1 MGLIW
6 TIIVGFIIGVITKV
20 IYPGKENLGL
30 VMTTLLGIVGSVV
43 AGYVGQMF
51 GWYHAG
57 EKAGLIASVI
67 FACLILYL
75 YGKFKSRQP

>member
-6 TIIVGFIIGVITKV
+6 TIIVGFIIGVIAKV

-30 VMTTLLGIVGSVV
+30 VMTTILGIGGSVV

-57 EKAGLIASVI
+57 EKAGLIASVF

-75 YGKFKSRQP
+75 YGKFKSRQS

>member
-6 TIIVGFIIGVITKV
+6 TIIVGFIIGVIAKV

>member
-6 TIIVGFIIGVITKV
+6 TIIVGFIIGVIAKV

-30 VMTTLLGIVGSVV
+30 VMTTILGIGGSVV

-75 YGKFKSRQP
+75 YGKFKSKQS